1 MRAILKQLEWARAQ
15 FIGLPHPARVM
26 CGAALATT
34 AILLAFV
41 FVWLLSWWLATASQT
56 NKLEPRIAQ
65 ILGFV
70 ESEERVFTALAERN
84 DLLLK
89 MALPDTG
96 DSGRGGA
103 VLQERVRDLSTD
115 SGLTVIG
122 SEVLEPQA
130 LDNVIKLRLSAKVT
144 GPPEAVTA
152 FFLLL
157 DEARPFLF
165 VDSFTISAKAR
176 VPRSA
181 RRGGAAA
188 DESLMLDLALY
199 AYQMVPPS

>member
-1 MRAILKQLEWARAQ
+1 MSAILNQLNLARAQ
-15 FIGLPHPARVM
+15 FVGLPHPARAM
-26 CGAALATT
+26 CGIALAAA

-41 FVWLLSWWLATASQT
+41 LIWLLSWWLATATQI
-56 NKLEPRIAQ
+56 KALEPRIAQ
-65 ILGFV
+65 TLGFI
-70 ESEERVFTALAERN
+70 ESEERVYAALAERD

-115 SGLTVIG
+115 SGLSVIG

-130 LDNVIKLRLSAKVT
+130 LDNVIKLRLSAKVA
-144 GPPEAVTA
+144 GSPEAVTA

-176 VPRSA
+176 VPERDRRSGSLA
-181 RRGGAAA
+181 E
-188 DESLMLDLALY
+188 ESLMLDLTLY
-199 AYQMVPPS
+199 AYQMVPE